1 MAKEAV
7 DKTLDDAGVD
17 YSKIEQAAVGYV
29 YGESTRGQRALYV
42 YYLGMTG
49 IPIYNV
55 NNNCATGASALSLVS
70 QLMAGGHQQHRS
82 LITRAENPCSQFQDL
97 YIMEQIHTYRGH
109 HRSVHTADQAALLP
123 HI

>member
-1 MAKEAV
+1 LSLTKLEKPDRRENFDYPDMAKEAV

-42 YYLGMTG
+42 NYLGMTG

-70 QLMAGGHQQHRS
+70 QLMAGATS
-82 LITRAENPCSQFQDL
+82 STDL
-97 YIMEQIHTYRGH
+97 
-109 HRSVHTADQAALLP
+109 
-123 HI
+123 